1 MLQAWLADNSEVVA
15 TTYVAVRRHD
25 LSTRALA
32 LALRPSR
39 EYLVANAVH
48 IDICLHST
56 DCTDPRD
63 LKTRLRS
70 VKRPLTQSQLSS
82 LYAAVQ
88 GLQAS
93 GYALA
98 SQILGELDPV
108 AENLATALFGP
119 EVVFGA
125 IPVLHLPLNA
135 RFVQPAHDDFMA
147 TTSEEEVLDQ
157 TTLVPWRAKGHAR
170 LALWTAVSRGQGMQD
185 ERHLLPHA
193 SSLIAAAD
201 ASEYLTHEEARQFL
215 FVDSV
220 ALLNRAASPHVSKS
234 LLRRISELAIKYLD
248 PRHKDQAQIVRATL
262 NKVDGNSKAVDVDYL
277 RCMANLTPFM
287 DEADAVELLSK
298 ALEVLREAMR
308 TQDSATGQ
316 AEAEVWIAAAESL
329 AAIASSAGP
338 ISRVWTALA
347 MKLQLIVDAVCST
360 EGLHAECRTLLL
372 GIIQATLQSEV
383 VLADSAVEKQL
394 AMLQLGG
401 LINGAA
407 HSRATDGALVA
418 ALHVHPKTTLPIL
431 DSVLSVLSSGVSADA
446 RSTVQALPCTLL
458 AILTALSEAESV
470 TNDGG
475 AMLGDVT
482 WEHKHIGVI
491 VDVCIDF
498 VLSDPELIEEAEVET
513 VERHAACLVAALRCA
528 ARYGWN
534 EPQSAASGR
543 LAKFAKD
550 AVENKPYVAF
560 RAPLIQ
566 VLLGLV
572 EDVPELP
579 SLSEVVQASINAAL
593 LWLVRRFAEDS
604 NDSARLV
611 HTISLF
617 TDLVERASA
626 SESVRIHLRA
636 SLVDPVVQAAI
647 KNRMR
652 ALDQMRLVRALCVH
666 AELDNSHLS
675 RYLGALS
682 AHSDFASVMR
692 GSANLLAPLRYDTD
706 EQENGQAEA
715 DNEEAAEDEKVQRA
729 QELKLVVV
737 ELVHLI
743 AGRDA
748 KGLIRAPLLTRLLPF
763 YGASLSRAD
772 RMLLSLFRKFEE
784 VSEQSFATLMQE
796 WTLPA
801 SQQGGGGGHAHSAL
815 EALQSLDANVVF
827 ATCTEFPRLLS
838 LANTVASGYK
848 TDGSAEADV
857 VLPGQVYGRHTD
869 AAQRY
874 DPVFLAS
881 LLARVTAPDEKLTGL
896 QWLAVFATNVPGLAV
911 CGLSSCCPDMR
922 RASLTLISSLYL
934 AVREADFQEK
944 DHLIMVLDL
953 LRDALDST
961 QAVQESSTDAPFL
974 PTTTTLFIAHSLRSV
989 TTPASFVYP
998 VISHF
1003 LLQRSELDVGDVPLL
1018 YNLLYTASDR
1028 VKQERMWMLRLLRD
1042 VARSGGRSD
1051 WKILKR
1057 RRTWELLASLYDAC
1071 DARGAGA
1078 SAERAVEEAAMRAL
1092 VEDTTFWLVANAD
1105 VAIELVTRRGLLA
1118 WMWQQIV
1125 REGVVALADPAL
1137 SEDAETVG
1145 VDSLPPTSAPR
1156 SVWMLLLAQLM
1167 RSVDVDRLDRATQG
1181 AWIAPVLSLVHTT
1194 TAALQNCATAPA
1206 GGHLPNASD
1215 ELVRTITCAAAEV
1228 IDRLVPHAQE
1238 HARLHATALLATLET
1253 LVKLGAKALH
1263 SAGTERT
1270 HVERAC
1276 VRVNSALLTIA
1287 PALTD
1292 AALTRRLAVILRQ
1305 STALCMRFDAQ
1316 IHALVTSNLF
1326 PPASVS

>member
-1 MLQAWLADNSEVVA
+1 
-15 TTYVAVRRHD
+15 
-25 LSTRALA
+25 
-32 LALRPSR
+32 
-39 EYLVANAVH
+39 
-48 IDICLHST
+48 
-56 DCTDPRD
+56 
-63 LKTRLRS
+63 
-70 VKRPLTQSQLSS
+70 
-82 LYAAVQ
+82 
-88 GLQAS
+88 
-93 GYALA
+93 
-98 SQILGELDPV
+98 
-108 AENLATALFGP
+108 
-119 EVVFGA
+119 
-125 IPVLHLPLNA
+125 
-135 RFVQPAHDDFMA
+135 
-147 TTSEEEVLDQ
+147 
-157 TTLVPWRAKGHAR
+157 
-170 LALWTAVSRGQGMQD
+170 
-185 ERHLLPHA
+185 
-193 SSLIAAAD
+193 
-201 ASEYLTHEEARQFL
+201 
-215 FVDSV
+215 
-220 ALLNRAASPHVSKS
+220 
-234 LLRRISELAIKYLD
+234 
-248 PRHKDQAQIVRATL
+248 
-262 NKVDGNSKAVDVDYL
+262 
-277 RCMANLTPFM
+277 
-287 DEADAVELLSK
+287 
-298 ALEVLREAMR
+298 
-308 TQDSATGQ
+308 
-316 AEAEVWIAAAESL
+316 
-329 AAIASSAGP
+329 
-338 ISRVWTALA
+338 
-347 MKLQLIVDAVCST
+347 
-360 EGLHAECRTLLL
+360 
-372 GIIQATLQSEV
+372 
-383 VLADSAVEKQL
+383 
-394 AMLQLGG
+394 MLQLGG

-407 HSRATDGALVA
+407 QSRATDGALVA

-431 DSVLSVLSSGVSADA
+431 ESLLDVLSSGVSADA
-446 RSTVQALPCTLL
+446 RNTAQALPCTLL
-458 AILTALSEAESV
+458 AILTALSEAGSA

-482 WEHKHIGVI
+482 WDQKHIGVI

-498 VLSDPELIEEAEVET
+498 VLADPEPSEESENET
-513 VERHAACLVAALRCA
+513 VERHAACLVAALKCA

-560 RAPLIQ
+560 RVPLIQ

-604 NDSARLV
+604 NDSAHLV
-611 HTISLF
+611 HIISLF
-617 TDLVERASA
+617 ADLVERASA
-626 SESVRIHLRA
+626 SDGVSIHLRA

-652 ALDQMRLVRALCVH
+652 ALEQMRLVRALCVH
-666 AELDNSHLS
+666 AELDNTHLS

-692 GSANLLAPLRYDTD
+692 GSANLLAPLRDDTD
-706 EQENGQAEA
+706 EQENGLVEA
-715 DNEEAAEDEKVQRA
+715 DSEEVAEDEKVQCA

-748 KGLIRAPLLTRLLPF
+748 KGLIRAPLLTKLLPF

-801 SQQGGGGGHAHSAL
+801 SQQGGSGGHAHSAL

-838 LANTVASGYK
+838 LANTVASVYK
-848 TDGSAEADV
+848 TEAAEAGV

-934 AVREADFQEK
+934 AVREADFQER

-961 QAVQESSTDAPFL
+961 QAVQDSSADAPFL

-989 TTPASFVYP
+989 TTPASFIYP

-1071 DARGAGA
+1071 DARGVGA
-1078 SAERAVEEAAMRAL
+1078 SADRAVEEAAMRAL

-1137 SEDAETVG
+1137 GERTEMAG
-1145 VDSLPPTSAPR
+1145 VDSLPPASAPR
-1156 SVWMLLLAQLM
+1156 SVCMLLLAQLM

-1194 TAALQNCATAPA
+1194 TAALHNCATAPA
-1206 GGHLPNASD
+1206 GGHLPKASD

-1263 SAGTERT
+1263 SAGKKRA

-1287 PALTD
+1287 SALTD
-1292 AALTRRLAVILRQ
+1292 AASTRRMAVILRQ

-1326 PPASVS
+1326 PPTFVS